1 MKLFK
6 NKDEYKN
13 FLLTIATPEVVSNL
27 TVIHYGNF
35 KYSTRKFRK
44 IENKNWVKPKG
55 GLWTSPI
62 NSEYGW
68 KHFCDSEH
76 FRECNEENSFKLKFK
91 YGTKIVIIDSVG
103 DLNNMPKQYCV
114 EKNFFKDNIDFELLV
129 KYGIDAIWLT
139 TKGQWAT
146 RLSQPMN
153 LYGWDCDTVFI
164 MNKNCCYEPI
174 TRKVIIEKLK

>member
-6 NKDEYKN
+6 KKDEYKN
-13 FLLTIATPEVVSNL
+13 LLLTIATPEVVSNL

-35 KYSTRKFRK
+35 KYITRKFKK
-44 IENKNWVKPKG
+44 IENKFWVKPDG

-68 KHFCDSEH
+68 KHFCDSEQ
-76 FRECNEENSFKLKFK
+76 FRECDEKNSFKLKFK
-91 YGTKIVIIDSVG
+91 SGTKIAVIDSG
-103 DLNNMPKQYCV
+103 SDLNKMPIQDCLQI
-114 EKNFFKDNIDFELLV
+114 NFFKYIDFELLV
-129 KYGIDAIWLT
+129 KSGIDAIWLT
-139 TKGQWAT
+139 AKGQWAT
-146 RLSQPMN
+146 RFSQPLN